1 MKFNSMMHVSFFTD
15 QMEEIRDFYENKLG
29 CKAIFRTKEELMAA
43 GIAIDSDILKGPSET
58 YQLWIQ
64 DPDGNKIEIMQYTE
78 NSLQVKGN
86 C

>member
-1 MKFNSMMHVSFFTD
+1 
-15 QMEEIRDFYENKLG
+15 
-29 CKAIFRTKEELMAA
+29 MAA
-43 GIAIDSDILKGPSET
+43 GITIDSDISKGPSET